1 MTTPRILYI
10 WQAGF
15 PWEIRVAKVC
25 RALVRAGCEVTI
37 LARAVKGQP
46 PEEDCDGIRVVR
58 IGAGLPRFCST
69 PVPVNPFWYAAIHQA
84 VKSWR
89 PDLVLAREILLAEP
103 AARVC
108 RRFGLPLII
117 DMAEHYPASMRSW
130 KKYQQNPLLKFL
142 VFRAGL
148 PDLVERRAV
157 AGADGIITV
166 CDEQNTRLHE
176 SFDYPWERMAIVE
189 NTPDLGAFAAVR
201 KGVSDPPRVFAYHGH
216 MTAQRGLTNLLRGFI
231 LAAQRDS
238 EIRLLLAG
246 GGESYDE
253 LVQLA
258 QQSGVSER
266 IRFTGRYRFEE
277 LASLYSETDVGLVLQ
292 PPDESCDHTIPN
304 KLYDY
309 LACGKPVIV
318 SPARPLRRVVE
329 ATHSGIALDSCEPEV
344 IARGIARMRSSNLQ
358 AMSANGI
365 RACQEKYHW
374 GHDTAVLL
382 RFLESYRGREVESCP
397 VADGRGKL
405 AAVY

>member
-10 WQAGF
+10 WQAGY
-15 PWEIRVAKVC
+15 PWEIRVEKVC
-25 RALVRAGCEVTI
+25 RALVRAGCEVTV
-37 LARAVKGQP
+37 LARAAKGQP
-46 PEEDCDGIRVVR
+46 PEENCGGLRVVR
-58 IGAGLPRFCST
+58 IGAGLPRFCSA
-69 PVPVNPFWYAAIHQA
+69 PVPVNPLWYTAIHAA

-108 RRFGLPLII
+108 RRYGLPLLI

-130 KKYQQNPLLKFL
+130 KKYQRNPLLKFL

-157 AGADGIITV
+157 AWADGIITV
-166 CDEQNTRLHE
+166 CDEQNARLHE
-176 SFDYPWERMAIVE
+176 CFGYPMERMAIVE
-189 NTPDLGAFAAVR
+189 NTPNLGAFAGVR
-201 KGVSDPPRVFAYHGH
+201 KGVADPPRVFAYHGH

-231 LAAQRDS
+231 LAAQRDP

-258 QQSGVSER
+258 RQSGMSER

-329 ATHSGIALDSCEPEV
+329 STQSGIALESCEPEV
-344 IARGIARMRSSNLQ
+344 IAAGIARMRSSNLQ
-358 AMSANGI
+358 AMSANGM
-365 RACQEKYHW
+365 RACSEKYHW
-374 GHDTAVLL
+374 GHDTGVLL
-382 RFLESYRGREVESCP
+382 RFLQSYLGHQPVPCP
-397 VADGRGKL
+397 VGR
-405 AAVY
+405 AAVALA